1 MRKYTVIFLLFSLF
15 LCFGFSFN
23 QKELTE
29 KELDLFFQYLKEVK
43 DVPYVWGGETPNELD
58 CSGLVLYLLRK
69 LGYSD
74 YIYQNK
80 LVKDI
85 TAHNFYHFNTKKIHN
100 INQAKRGDLIFLDT
114 NGSGY
119 YAHVVI
125 FEKIDKSGVI
135 WVWDASESPDG
146 VHTNKVDRR
155 PLLTTEIRNIAVGR
169 ILVVTK

>member
-1 MRKYTVIFLLFSLF
+1 MIFLLFSIF
-15 LCFGFSFN
+15 LSFGFTFN
-23 QKELTE
+23 QRELTE

-43 DVPYVWGGETPNELD
+43 DVPYVWAGETPNGLD

-69 LGYSD
+69 LGYGE

-85 TAHNFYHFNTKKIHN
+85 TAHNFYYFNTKKIPS
-100 INQAKRGDLIFLDT
+100 INQARKGDLIFLDT

-125 FEKIDKSGVI
+125 FEKIDKNGVI
-135 WVWDASESPDG
+135 WIWDASESPDG
-146 VHTNKVDRR
+146 ISTNKVDRR
-155 PLLTTEIRNIAVGR
+155 PILTTEIRNIAIGR
-169 ILVVTK
+169 ILVVAK